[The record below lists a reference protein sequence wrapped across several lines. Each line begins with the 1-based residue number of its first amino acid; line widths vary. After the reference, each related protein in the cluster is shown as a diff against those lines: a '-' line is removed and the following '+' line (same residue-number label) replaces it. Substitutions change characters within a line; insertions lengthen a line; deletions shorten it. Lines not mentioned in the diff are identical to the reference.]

1 MTCRPA
7 ARPAA
12 QESAG
17 AEPSGA
23 ALLLGVGARAHPGDR
38 PRPPPARTSAATRA
52 RAGRCV
58 RAPLSLRGHLPYP
71 YHDCAM
77 KCGYGD
83 VQLQFW
89 HGNHQR
95 RRPPPAGLHACAR
108 SPARCRGASCGPPR
122 APAARG
128 RGAPAAAATGRTCG
142 RRAGAGWLP
151 APGAR
156 APHGSRHP
164 GAGHTYR
171 VKVQACSI
179 SRSPMALAAWRE
191 GAGGTARHA
200 MAGPGSVTRA
210 SKRLPHALLTR

>member
-128 RGAPAAAATGRTCG
+128 RGA
-142 RRAGAGWLP
+142 RRRP
-151 APGAR
+151 QQPGAP
-156 APHGSRHP
+156 AVG
-164 GAGHTYR
+164 GQ
-171 VKVQACSI
+171 VQAGCQRPVRVLHMVAAI
-179 SRSPMALAAWRE
+179 LARATRIELRFRLAVFPAHRWPWRHGARVPEAPRDMPWRGPALSPEPVRGCRTLC
-191 GAGGTARHA
+191 
-200 MAGPGSVTRA
+200 
-210 SKRLPHALLTR
+210 